1 MLDKDSIVAE
11 WTEKSVNSV
20 VDKLKNM
27 FTYDY
32 NYCRFSEDDMFFI
45 NNKVQKNLNIKDNK
59 IVLRNNS
66 FKLTLTKVLFITFV
80 LFILIKPLTL

>member
-27 FTYDY
+27 FVYDRDC
-32 NYCRFSEDDMFFI
+32 CRFSEDDMFFI
-45 NNKVQKNLNIKDNK
+45 DNKVQKNLNIKDNK

-66 FKLTLTKVLFITFV
+66 FKLTLTKVLFILFV

>member
-27 FTYDY
+27 FTYNRD
-32 NYCRFSEDDMFFI
+32 YCRFSEDDMFFI

>member
-27 FTYDY
+27 FTYDRD
-32 NYCRFSEDDMFFI
+32 YCRFSEDDMFFI

-80 LFILIKPLTL
+80 LFILIRPLTL

>member
-27 FTYDY
+27 FVYDY
-32 NYCRFSEDDMFFI
+32 DYCRFSEDDMFFI

>member
-27 FTYDY
+27 FTYDRD
-32 NYCRFSEDDMFFI
+32 YCRFSEDDMFFI

>member
-11 WTEKSVNSV
+11 WIEKSVNSV
-20 VDKLKNM
+20 VDKLKNT
-27 FTYDY
+27 FTYDRD
-32 NYCRFSEDDMFFI
+32 YCRFSEDDMFFI

>member
-27 FTYDY
+27 FVYDRD
-32 NYCRFSEDDMFFI
+32 YCRFSEDDMFFI
-45 NNKVQKNLNIKDNK
+45 DNKVQKNLNIKDNK

-66 FKLTLTKVLFITFV
+66 FKLTLTKVLFILFV

>member
-27 FTYDY
+27 FTYDRD
-32 NYCRFSEDDMFFI
+32 YCRFSEDDMFFI
-45 NNKVQKNLNIKDNK
+45 DNKVQKNLNIKDNK

-66 FKLTLTKVLFITFV
+66 FKLTLTKVLFILFV